1 MPEKVPKSTSQNTG
15 PRSVTVRL
23 PALTQQQS
31 ERLSALGIVPSS
43 VPRELVLD
51 AFSAAE
57 EQEMRGMGFKTIPES
72 PLPPQVESASG
83 SAELQPK
90 LDAWCAAGGY
100 ENDGF
105 RAFFGL

>member
-1 MPEKVPKSTSQNTG
+1 MPEKTSKSTSQSAG
-15 PRSVTVRL
+15 PRFVTVQL

-31 ERLSALGIVPSS
+31 ERLSALGIEPSS
-43 VPRELVLD
+43 VPRELVLET
-51 AFSAAE
+51 FSHEE
-57 EQEMRGMGFKTIPES
+57 EQAMRLMGINNIPEP

-83 SAELQPK
+83 SAALQPK